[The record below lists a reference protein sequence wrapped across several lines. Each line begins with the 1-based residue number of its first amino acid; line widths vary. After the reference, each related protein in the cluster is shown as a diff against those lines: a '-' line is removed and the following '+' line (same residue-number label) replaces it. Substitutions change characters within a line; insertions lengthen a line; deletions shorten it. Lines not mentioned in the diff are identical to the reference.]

1 MKNAP
6 VAGTP
11 FCGSVPDKPIGSKST
26 APTLLRRVHCTTRVK
41 LLLFVV
47 EPLTALTVTL

>member
-1 MKNAP
+1 MKDAP

-11 FCGSVPDKPIGSKST
+11 FCGSVPDKPKGSKFT
-26 APTLLRRVHCTTRVK
+26 ARNLRHNFYCTTRVK
-41 LLLFVV
+41 LVLFVV